1 MFPRIKFHRQT
12 RWIGVPSNLLVPL
25 VKSAFTLGLSPPP
38 PHRPRSSA
46 RRLINISRDT
56 LAPGF
61 LTPRTTSARAS
72 RSVPDDTVFIERRL
86 PRVWGNHD
94 PWIAMPSYERLP
106 VCGDIG
112 RIPGCHGKFI
122 EPSPNSYCSI
132 SNRDSRANSPTNW
145 YVKRTKVTA
154 ILIPSRESFMR
165 NKNEKYQ
172 FLI

>member
-25 VKSAFTLGLSPPP
+25 VKSAFTLGLPPP
-38 PHRPRSSA
+38 PPRHPRSSVG
-46 RRLINISRDT
+46 RLINISRDT

-61 LTPRTTSARAS
+61 LTPQTTSARAS

-106 VCGDIG
+106 VFGDIG
-112 RIPGCHGKFI
+112 RIRGVTG
-122 EPSPNSYCSI
+122 NS
-132 SNRDSRANSPTNW
+132 SNRALTRIAPFRITTVEQTFRQIDMWNVR
-145 YVKRTKVTA
+145 K
-154 ILIPSRESFMR
+154 
-165 NKNEKYQ
+165 
-172 FLI
+172 